1 MKAKLSWLTSW
12 ICQFRTYSKK
22 SSPTSSAKPT
32 AIGRRPV
39 SFMFRLSTSVGS
51 SLFEPDS
58 WCRLIGLRTP
68 LLGQCQHTREGIKA
82 ASSFPGAE
90 CFDLRPYRDCAK
102 IRRLTLWLETRK
114 EDPLSLVYHGR
125 RTRWHRHLS
134 IDQRSSVSLSVVLS
148 SSCCWTHCLSA
159 CSTCPPTLCNWPCG
173 RSLQQMQI
181 LCLLYIL
188 AFWLPKDTNDVS
200 SRHWFATWRCVLL
213 QTLVWPPLIR
223 ALRGSSWL
231 ANAAFALH
239 WVIWIMLAGKRKS
252 GCKYE

>member
-12 ICQFRTYSKK
+12 ICLFRTYSKK
-22 SSPTSSAKPT
+22 SSPISSAKPT

-39 SFMFRLSTSVGS
+39 SFMFGLSTSVGS

-68 LLGQCQHTREGIKA
+68 SLGQCQHTREGIKA

-102 IRRLTLWLETRK
+102 IRRLTLWLETHK

-148 SSCCWTHCLSA
+148 SSWCWTHCLGA

-173 RSLQQMQI
+173 RSFQQMH
-181 LCLLYIL
+181 
-188 AFWLPKDTNDVS
+188 TNADPVFTV
-200 SRHWFATWRCVLL
+200 HTGVLTA
-213 QTLVWPPLIR
+213 QRYKWCIITTLVCNMALCFTANPRLTTADQSIKGLIMAGEFGVCT
-223 ALRGSSWL
+223 ALNPMS
-231 ANAAFALH
+231 H
-239 WVIWIMLAGKRKS
+239 AGRK
-252 GCKYE
+252 KKTWM